1 MKNLIFLFTTLFFGF
16 AEIASAQN
24 WLQTN
29 GPASN
34 YIRSVLFNKHGDIFV
49 VSEVTHRSTDQGISW
64 HSIGSDLPYG
74 ITALGVS
81 PTGDLYAA
89 DGNASGIWRSQDN
102 GDTWMKVFNV
112 YSCMTL
118 MVSPDSSIHI
128 SANAT
133 SNGSAWSAATYR
145 SFDNGVTWDSAFISS
160 ANATAVWASGADAKG
175 NLFHCFTGSIY
186 RSTNKGTSW
195 SKVINGLPT
204 LDFRQISFAPN
215 GNIYVVGSP
224 YDYNAY
230 GLYRSTDGGR
240 TWTHAVSGFPG
251 EGTSVSTCAVDGK
264 GRLLARAGPNPSHYS
279 DDNGNTWQDY
289 AGGGGNFVGAP
300 DSGFYQV
307 DVVGISKSTSP
318 ASGWSV
324 IPVPIG
330 SVAAIASHP
339 DGTIIAS
346 CSPSD
351 NYTARIWH
359 SPDQGKTWSHAFD
372 IDAHSPNPNFALHFA
387 PTAYALDSSLGIIAG
402 NDGYT
407 FRSTN
412 SGLHWDLNTVK
423 LTDGILTSM
432 IVRPNGD
439 IFASS
444 STDGVYRSTDKGSTW
459 DQLNDGISN
468 KNIFSLAVNQNDN
481 VFAGDNNG
489 AIYRT
494 TDNGSSWQQ
503 IFSDNVIG
511 KISCIVVSI
520 QGNVIAGKVGIGM
533 YQSTDKGN
541 TWSALGTGLPTKV
554 INTLLVTPSGNIFT
568 GTDSGV
574 FQLLAGSNSW
584 QPYNLGLTTKNVLSL
599 TRNSNG
605 NLFAGTDGSGVFS
618 SIQTF
623 NSIQRNAVSGKPALN
638 GISIAGIYPNPAS
651 GNTVTLS
658 FSEVLPEMVQLSIFD
673 VLGETVMELKNLHSP
688 DYTIDLSKLIAGT
701 YYIRVSS
708 ANSVETRVIIK
719 N

>member
-1 MKNLIFLFTTLFFGF
+1 MKTFIFLFITLFFGY

-24 WLQTN
+24 WQQTN

-34 YIRSVLFNKHGDIFV
+34 YIRSIQFNKRGDIFV

-133 SNGSAWSAATYR
+133 SNGGGWSAATYR

-160 ANATAVWASGADAKG
+160 ANATAVWASGADKSG
-175 NLFHCFTGSIY
+175 NLFHCTTGALY

-195 SKVINGLPT
+195 SKVINGLPE
-204 LDFRQISFAPN
+204 LDFRHISFAPN
-215 GNIYVVGSP
+215 GNIFVVGSP
-224 YDYNAY
+224 YDYNTY

-240 TWTHAVSGFPG
+240 TWKDVASGFPG
-251 EGTSVSTCAVDGK
+251 EGTSVSTCGVDGK
-264 GRLLARAGPNPSHYS
+264 GRLLACAGPNPSHYS
-279 DDNGNTWQDY
+279 DDNGDTWYNY
-289 AGGGGNFVGAP
+289 AGSGGNFVGAP
-300 DSGFYQV
+300 DSGFYSI
-307 DVVGISKSTSP
+307 GIGMSKSTSP
-318 ASGWSV
+318 ISGWSM

-330 SVAAIASHP
+330 NVAAIASHP
-339 DGTIIAS
+339 DGTIVAS

-351 NYTARIWH
+351 NYSAGIWH
-359 SPDQGKTWSHAFD
+359 SSDFGISWSHTFD
-372 IDAHSPNPNFALHFA
+372 IDAHSPNPNYALHFA

-412 SGLHWDLNTVK
+412 SGVHWDLNTVK
-423 LTDGILTSM
+423 LTNGILTSM
-432 IVRPNGD
+432 IVRQDGYV
-439 IFASS
+439 FASS
-444 STDGVYRSTDKGSTW
+444 SIDGVFRSSDNGSTW

-468 KNIFSLAVNQNDN
+468 KNMYALAVNQNGV
-481 VFAGDNNG
+481 VFAGDDQG
-489 AIYRT
+489 TISRS
-494 TDNGSSWQQ
+494 TDNGISWQQ
-503 IFSDNVIG
+503 IFSDTIKG
-511 KISCIVVSI
+511 KISAIVVSL
-520 QGNVIAGKVGIGM
+520 QGNVIAGKVGVGM
-533 YQSTDKGN
+533 YQSTDNGN
-541 TWSALGTGLPTKV
+541 TWSKLGTGLPTNV
-554 INTLLVTPSGNIFT
+554 INALLVTPSGNIFT

-574 FQLLAGSNSW
+574 FQLLTGQGDW
-584 QPYNLGLTTKNVLSL
+584 QPYNLGLSTKNVLSL

-605 NLFAGTDGSGVFS
+605 NLFAGTAGSGVFS

-623 NSIQRNAVSGKPALN
+623 NSVQQNGVAEKSLLN
-638 GISIAGIYPNPAS
+638 KISIASICPNPAS
-651 GNTVTLS
+651 GNTATLS
-658 FSEVLPEMVQLSIFD
+658 FSDVLPAMAQISIID
-673 VLGETVMELKNLHSP
+673 VLGREINRSTIMKGAKNFDMP
-688 DYTIDLSKLIAGT
+688 VQNLSKGV
-701 YYIRVSS
+701 YYIRFAMPGTV
-708 ANSVETRVIIK
+708 VTKKIVKE
-719 N
+719 